1 MSRKYAIEFDGQFAN
16 CDNLKIND
24 MTVEQIRT
32 DVIDECIKT
41 ITNLCGGL
49 ANINIIGALEKLKE
63 QNNEQ

>member
-32 DVIDECIKT
+32 DAIDECIKT
-41 ITNLCGGL
+41 IKKLCGCL
-49 ANINIIGALEKLKE
+49 TDVVLIGALEKLKE
-63 QNNEQ
+63 QKNE